1 MWTQL
6 SSELSAEVDPALT
19 APGSK
24 LQHGHVY
31 PRKGALGAQNQRW
44 GARARAQHSL
54 AEQPAMWFLHSRLG
68 HLFRR
73 DTL

>member
-6 SSELSAEVDPALT
+6 SSELSAEVDWHSQL
-19 APGSK
+19 
-24 LQHGHVY
+24 
-31 PRKGALGAQNQRW
+31 LGASYNMDMSILEKEHLGLRIRDG

-54 AEQPAMWFLHSRLG
+54 AEQPAMWFLRSRLG
-68 HLFRR
+68 HLFRH